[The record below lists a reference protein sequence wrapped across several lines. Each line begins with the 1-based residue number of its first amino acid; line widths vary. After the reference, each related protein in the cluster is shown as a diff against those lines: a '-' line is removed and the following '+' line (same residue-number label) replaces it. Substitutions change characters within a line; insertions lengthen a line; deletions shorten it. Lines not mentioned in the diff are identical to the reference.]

1 MESYRGQEEFEE
13 QLLKDV
19 KSFVEKNF
27 KNAEFQ
33 KKDELEQ
40 SFDKIFFRTLKT
52 HRLLTEIS
60 DITGIKGENVEI
72 LARSILSDVE
82 VVDAIKQ
89 LGTVHRI
96 RIKKHYKYQSV
107 RADISLLE
115 GYEQSFLKG
124 VWKEKVLIGSN
135 EKNKKVI
142 EMRWFH
148 GDKTVSEIK
157 SKCMW
162 KAYKVIHMNYYQDVA
177 RKNYTFEY
185 GKMTRFGK
193 KTVFLAYFK
202 SRQQLEDAIASDAN
216 EENKWMIHGRRLDNV
231 LRNTLK
237 PSGLVSTIPNK
248 NVDTTKS
255 VSKIEEKST
264 TTPSIVGETIT
275 TTEEEVVGVV
285 NKYRRDCLD
294 DKYRGYFK
302 DQATWDQVKNKYKCG
317 KCGKCQ
323 AGKEEQASGRLPSLQ
338 NYATPKDVVKV
349 IKEYREE
356 TSVMSGPVIVEEAIL
371 VDLSDPKEVNVEMD
385 KEEER
390 IKVPE
395 SKESKEKIVLP
406 VELYEYT
413 KVNADC
419 AKRLQN
425 ESDLSIKLAKRNP
438 GVAKG
443 TSSLCLPHRQVKKII
458 LKKSRSV

>member
-162 KAYKVIHMNYYQDVA
+162 KAYK
-177 RKNYTFEY
+177 
-185 GKMTRFGK
+185 
-193 KTVFLAYFK
+193 
-202 SRQQLEDAIASDAN
+202 ASDAN

-390 IKVPE
+390 IKV
-395 SKESKEKIVLP
+395 
-406 VELYEYT
+406 
-413 KVNADC
+413 NADC

-443 TSSLCLPHRQVKKII
+443 DVQSLSSSSSGEEDYVKEVKKRVR
-458 LKKSRSV
+458 KKQGTRSESEGYTESEEETDAVEVKVEDQSKAKSPVNRNSRKSKRVRIERNRLDRKMDRY